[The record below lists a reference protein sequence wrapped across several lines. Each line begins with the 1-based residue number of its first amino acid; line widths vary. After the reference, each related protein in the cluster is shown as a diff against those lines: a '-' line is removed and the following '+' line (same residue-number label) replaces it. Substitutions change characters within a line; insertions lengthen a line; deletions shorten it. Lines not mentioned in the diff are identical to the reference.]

1 MKVIAFD
8 TETLRLADEVT
19 GGFDNPQAMGLSVLA
34 LHGVTAA
41 VYIPDERVGEA
52 ISEDFPFE
60 LLTKE
65 AATLRFDAADLI
77 VSFNGKHFD
86 VGVLEGAGIDLSRW
100 ADKHFDLLATFHATC
115 GHRVSLNNLA
125 KYTLG
130 EEKLLNS
137 EKAVLLW
144 RAGLTL
150 LEAVILPE
158 EGEGERDTVEARYTG
173 ASHLFRT
180 VIRYCQ
186 DDAKKVHDL
195 FWHAA
200 RHDGQVRFWDRNEM
214 GVRTAPLKS
223 PVFARKGEGG

>member
-1 MKVIAFD
+1 MKIMAFD
-8 TETLRLADEVT
+8 TETLRLSDEVT

-34 LHGVTAA
+34 LHGVTPA
-41 VYIPDERVGEA
+41 VYVPDERVGEA
-52 ISEDFPFE
+52 ISLDFQQE
-60 LLTKE
+60 ILTRD
-65 AATLRFDAADLI
+65 ATLQLFEKADLI
-77 VSFNGKHFD
+77 ISFNGKHFD
-86 VGVLEGAGIDLSRW
+86 VGVLEGAGIDLSLW
-100 ADKHFDLLATFHATC
+100 AGKHFDLLATFHATC

-137 EKAVLLW
+137 EHAVLLW

-150 LEAVILPE
+150 LE
-158 EGEGERDTVEARYTG
+158 GERDTVEARDTG

-200 RHDGQVRFWDRNEM
+200 RHDGQVRFWDRHER
-214 GVRTAPLKS
+214 GIRTAQLKI
-223 PVFARKGEGG
+223 PVFARNREEG

>member
-1 MKVIAFD
+1 LKVQAFD
-8 TETLRLADEVT
+8 TETLRLSDEVT

-34 LHGVTAA
+34 LHGVTPA

-52 ISEDFPFE
+52 ISEDFQQE

-65 AATLRFDAADLI
+65 AVMQRFDEADLI

-86 VGVLEGAGIDLSRW
+86 VGVLEGAGLDLSVW
-100 ADKHFDLLATFHATC
+100 ADKHFDLLATFLATC

-137 EKAVLLW
+137 EHAVLLW

-150 LEAVILPE
+150 LEDRQ
-158 EGEGERDTVEARYTG
+158 ERDTVEARITG

-186 DDAKKVHDL
+186 DDAKKVNDL

-200 RHDGQVRFWDRNEM
+200 RHDGQVRFWDRNER
-214 GVRTAPLKS
+214 GVRTAPLKI
-223 PVFARKGEGG
+223 PVFARKGERG